1 MEIAVLV
8 LTGALSVLTW
18 LLYRLVVRLERQQ

>member
-18 LLYRLVVRLERQQ
+18 LLYRLIVRLGDRR